1 MSGFDRCSIQLD
13 SLGERHQM
21 CKVDIKKF
29 TKKKHEK
36 ICSPI
41 GSSNSTDKLEE
52 IELRDEENEKL
63 KEKDTYGSTTSS
75 DRSRQA
81 KLDTPKLSCQ

>member
-1 MSGFDRCSIQLD
+1 MSGFDRCSIQLWE
-13 SLGERHQM
+13 SGTNM

-29 TKKKHEK
+29 TKKNEK